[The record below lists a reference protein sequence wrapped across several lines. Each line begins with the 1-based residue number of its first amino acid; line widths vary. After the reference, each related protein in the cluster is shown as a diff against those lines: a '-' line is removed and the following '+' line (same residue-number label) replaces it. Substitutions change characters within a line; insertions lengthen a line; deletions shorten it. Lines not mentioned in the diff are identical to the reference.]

1 MIEFLSV
8 QYRLG
13 KVAEEQLNLLV
24 EKNIITE
31 ENKMYIINKKKGD

>member
-8 QYRLG
+8 QYRLSRIT
-13 KVAEEQLNLLV
+13 EEQLSLLV

-31 ENKMYIINKKKGD
+31 GNKIYIINKKKGD